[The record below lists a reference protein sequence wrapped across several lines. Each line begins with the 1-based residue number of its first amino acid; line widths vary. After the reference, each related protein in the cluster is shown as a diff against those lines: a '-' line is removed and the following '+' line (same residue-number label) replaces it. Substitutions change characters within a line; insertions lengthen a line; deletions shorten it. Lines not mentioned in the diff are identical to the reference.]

1 LKKIDLGQTISMLAT
16 GEHVMNAGATTARRV
31 AYEAAVAALLVG
43 LYGCARERMYAH
55 VESTPAAVISAE
67 AAEEVPISPR
77 SGRERAAEAA
87 RHCDGPSG
95 DESAPGSRVV
105 ECARE
110 GEYIR

>member
-1 LKKIDLGQTISMLAT
+1 
-16 GEHVMNAGATTARRV
+16 MNAVMITARRL
-31 AYEAAVAALLVG
+31 AYGTGVAALLVG
-43 LYGCARERMYAH
+43 LYGCAREPMYAH
-55 VESTPAAVISAE
+55 VETTPAAVISAE
-67 AAEEVPISPR
+67 DAEEVPIYPR

-95 DESAPGSRVV
+95 DERAPGSRVV